1 MLFDQNFRRLGQ
13 RGRGGGTL
21 GLQQSSLE
29 LERRA
34 SILLPL
40 RKPEGPGALETL
52 WVRWLQG
59 EEDQSLQEAVLVC
72 IQFQV
77 QELLETSRRAQE
89 LRITR
94 LSALSWRSMIEA
106 AHLVV
111 LLSGTAVFTVNK
123 VYVCDGC
130 RAQNAFV
137 CNAPSLRECV
147 LTYVI
152 RQSLRL
158 CVPVPLLNQLCALVG
173 SED

>member
-1 MLFDQNFRRLGQ
+1 M
-13 RGRGGGTL
+13 
-21 GLQQSSLE
+21 
-29 LERRA
+29 
-34 SILLPL
+34 
-40 RKPEGPGALETL
+40 
-52 WVRWLQG
+52 
-59 EEDQSLQEAVLVC
+59 
-72 IQFQV
+72 

-137 CNAPSLRECV
+137 CNAPSLRDARECV